1 MAKINYKQVF
11 AKQNAVKKKLLALY
25 PNLNEKSGIYIY
37 TREEPTDD
45 GVKLYA
51 YIGQAKNLL
60 SRLISHTLGYQQR
73 IDISLKKRG
82 LYNKDNPL
90 GWKLQFGNV
99 PLNQLDEKERY
110 YIQQY
115 QDKGFE
121 LYNITNGG
129 QNEGKTD
136 INERK
141 ATKTYRDGLKKKKK
155 NTQKEIA
162 HLFEKNLTYSIN
174 GTPNKNKEK
183 AYEKFKKFIEGE

>member
-1 MAKINYKQVF
+1 M
-11 AKQNAVKKKLLALY
+11 
-25 PNLNEKSGIYIY
+25 
-37 TREEPTDD
+37 
-45 GVKLYA
+45 
-51 YIGQAKNLL
+51 
-60 SRLISHTLGYQQR
+60 
-73 IDISLKKRG
+73 
-82 LYNKDNPL
+82 
-90 GWKLQFGNV
+90 
-99 PLNQLDEKERY
+99 
-110 YIQQY
+110 

-141 ATKTYRDGLKKKKK
+141 ATKTYRDGLEQGRK